1 MRYARKCDIT
11 HEGMNEGWCW
21 GDGSFYTKYES
32 DTVAELRDEFE
43 SSVGV
48 QTDDELL
55 EWAVKEDI
63 LYWTEW
69 EDEDD
74 FLYQEENGLIIEIE
88 Q

>member
-21 GDGSFYTKYES
+21 GDGSFYTKYEL

-74 FLYQEENGLIIEIE
+74 FLYQEENGLIVPIEE
-88 Q
+88 